1 MEKLKIGVIQMVSS
15 TDLDQNLASAARL
28 MGEAVDAGAQWLVLP
43 EYFCLMGQN
52 DRDKVLIREPFGT
65 GKIQDFLADFA
76 QKNGIWLFAGTLPL
90 VAADKNRVRN
100 SVLVYTPEGKLAAR
114 YDKIHLFRF
123 SGVGESYNEA
133 DSIEAGNQIVSLS
146 TPWGEVALAVCYD
159 LRFPEMFRQKSVD
172 FWIIPAAFTQTT
184 GEAHWEILL
193 RARAIENQCF
203 VIAAAQGGLHANGRQ
218 TFGHSMIID
227 PWGKILAQHD
237 QGEGVV
243 LADISLQKLRSV
255 RTHLPALSHRVF

>member
-1 MEKLKIGVIQMVSS
+1 MEKLKIGVIQMVSGS
-15 TDLDQNLASAARL
+15 HLDENLANAARL
-28 MGEAVDAGAQWLVLP
+28 LREAVAAGAQWLVLP

-52 DRDKVLIREPFGT
+52 DKDKVQIREPFGS
-65 GKIQDFLADFA
+65 GKIQDFLASFA
-76 QKNGIWLFAGTLPL
+76 QEHGVWLFGGTLPL

-100 SVLVYTPEGKLAAR
+100 SVLVYTPAGKLAAR
-114 YDKIHLFRF
+114 YDKIHLFCF

-133 DSIEAGNQIVSLS
+133 DSIEAGDQIVSLP

-159 LRFPEMFRQKSVD
+159 LRFPEMFRQKRAD
-172 FWIIPAAFTQTT
+172 FWVIPAAFTQTT

-203 VIAAAQGGLHANGRQ
+203 VIAAAQGGLHDNGRQ

-227 PWGKILAQHD
+227 PWGKILAKRE
-237 QGEGVV
+237 QGEGVLV
-243 LADISLQKLRSV
+243 AELALQKLPSV